1 MITPEKLL
9 TVNDL
14 ASCLSVRKS
23 TVYSLV
29 ESGKIPH
36 YRIGHQIRFSPS
48 EISLWLETRKRN
60 QIDAPRERRSNAGPV
75 RGYSGDVD
83 ALVERAIAETKGSRY
98 NSSDGKPDSIKGL
111 KRKEV
116 PHGSL

>member
-36 YRIGHQIRFSPS
+36 YRIGHQIRFSSS
-48 EISLWLETRKRN
+48 EISAWLETRKRN
-60 QIDAPRERRSNAGPV
+60 KIDPPHERRSNLGPA
-75 RGYSGDVD
+75 REYRRDVD
-83 ALVERAIAETKGSRY
+83 ALVERAIAEVKGS
-98 NSSDGKPDSIKGL
+98 KP
-111 KRKEV
+111 
-116 PHGSL
+116 